1 MVGVGPRHRKP
12 PGTPQRSRATAACLR
27 GPHRGPRSLLWRMAR
42 SAHRERGSTDSL
54 ASLASRESGSRAPPR
69 RHHGATT
76 ASSLVHS
83 FARPLAR
90 PSTRCC
96 RIAMLRSLA
105 IHAARIHHSRCI
117 VTATVSSSRV
127 WRGLSASSQWSS
139 EQVGIERA
147 FTIPGDWYTGRKHY
161 EREIDAI
168 FAPTRPASSSCDPYS
183 SPATV
188 APLASVTRA
197 APSSTASWLP
207 VGFSHQ
213 VRRSR
218 ARSHLPT
225 RECRIG

>member
-1 MVGVGPRHRKP
+1 
-12 PGTPQRSRATAACLR
+12 
-27 GPHRGPRSLLWRMAR
+27 
-42 SAHRERGSTDSL
+42 
-54 ASLASRESGSRAPPR
+54 
-69 RHHGATT
+69 
-76 ASSLVHS
+76 
-83 FARPLAR
+83 
-90 PSTRCC
+90 
-96 RIAMLRSLA
+96 MLRSLA